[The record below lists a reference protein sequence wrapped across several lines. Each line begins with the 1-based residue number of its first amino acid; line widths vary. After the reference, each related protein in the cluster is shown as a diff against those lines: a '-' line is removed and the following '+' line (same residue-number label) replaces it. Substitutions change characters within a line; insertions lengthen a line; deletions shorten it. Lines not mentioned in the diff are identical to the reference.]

1 MLTKIQSKLKGL
13 AGNIA
18 GMASSKTF
26 NMTKTSLAKKCLESV
41 DAAALAYALSVAET
55 FGQKVCQQDLLID
68 LLSKELLTVN
78 VFAYKTADRVY
89 FIDATSS
96 IEASS
101 TRAIVEGAKR
111 SAPAAQAPAAPARRG
126 RKPKEAVETETEV
139 EVEPVKTRK
148 PRVAKVP
155 VEEVDPAT
163 PVRKTRVAKTVAA
176 VEEPVKTRKPRVA
189 KAPVEEVAPATPV
202 RKTRVAKA
210 PVEEVVPA
218 TPVRKT
224 RTKAVAVEAPAAKAG
239 SVKKPVKAE
248 ASPVKAAA
256 KTRAKKETVDAVD
269 LKSFNDFEDFED

>member
-148 PRVAKVP
+148 PRVAKAP
-155 VEEVDPAT
+155 VEEVAPAT

-176 VEEPVKTRKPRVA
+176 VEEPVKTRKP
-189 KAPVEEVAPATPV
+189 
-202 RKTRVAKA
+202 RVAKA